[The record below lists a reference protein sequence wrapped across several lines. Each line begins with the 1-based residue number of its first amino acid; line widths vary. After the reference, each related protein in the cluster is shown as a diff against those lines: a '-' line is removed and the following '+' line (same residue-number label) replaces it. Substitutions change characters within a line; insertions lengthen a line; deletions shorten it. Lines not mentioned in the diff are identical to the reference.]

1 MKKEQIINRLCST
14 GIEDLYIKRILKRAV
29 RRLKC
34 KGIRLVIRQTK
45 ESALNIDWL

>member
-1 MKKEQIINRLCST
+1 MKKEQIVNRLYST
-14 GIEDLYIKRILKRAV
+14 SIEDLYVKRILKRAV

-45 ESALNIDWL
+45 ESLLNIDWL

>member
-1 MKKEQIINRLCST
+1 MKKEQIINRLSST

-45 ESALNIDWL
+45 ESLLYIDWL